1 MRYLRDS
8 WNIQHIKPRVAH
20 CFTKKQFGV
29 GSNRF
34 FPSIDIVWMDKGG
47 FNAKSAHRVVQQI
60 MRATIQRTARNN
72 M

>member
-34 FPSIDIVWMDKGG
+34 FPAIDIVWMHKGRL
-47 FNAKSAHRVVQQI
+47 NAKTAHGVVQ
-60 MRATIQRTARNN
+60 
-72 M
+72 